1 MNVLWYKLELKIE
14 AENILTI
21 FLIFRKFEAEY
32 SYNYI
37 LIKKSGVFIST
48 PQSHVRKKLLNPVK
62 VHIQRKFIRY
72 DSYPIHVKVFQRN
85 NSNPNKSI
93 VHHTQW

>member
-37 LIKKSGVFIST
+37 LIKKSGA
-48 PQSHVRKKLLNPVK
+48 LWA
-62 VHIQRKFIRY
+62 
-72 DSYPIHVKVFQRN
+72 IHL
-85 NSNPNKSI
+85 
-93 VHHTQW
+93 